1 MEVPNELY
9 HKFSKMAPLVFI
21 QEIPGCDIPEEMKTY
36 KEKTDQKTVKGTK
49 KLLGI
54 MRAKKILFFC
64 TLP

>member
-1 MEVPNELY
+1 
-9 HKFSKMAPLVFI
+9 MAPLFFI

-54 MRAKKILFFC
+54 MTAKKILFFC